1 MSRLVTIFG
10 GAGFVGRY
18 VARGMALE
26 GWRVR
31 VATRVPDEH
40 LFVRTYGEV
49 GQVEPV
55 ACNIR
60 DEDSVRAAVRG
71 ADAVINC
78 VGILAEHRRNTFEA
92 VQTEGA
98 ERIARLAKA
107 AGVGTMVHLSA
118 IGADAGAVSQYARTK
133 AAGEAAVLRH
143 MPDAVILR
151 PSVVFGPEDRFFN
164 RFASMSRF
172 GPALMVVG
180 AGTRFQPVY
189 VNDIARAAVL
199 GATGQAAPGI
209 YELGGPDVATFRQ
222 WLELMLGI
230 VRRRRLIINMPTGLA
245 NVMAGGLG
253 LVQKITFGNI
263 VAPLTRD
270 QIANLGRDNVV
281 SQGALSFAD
290 LGIAPTAALAVLP
303 EYLWRY
309 RPDGQFETLTESAE
323 NLRA

>member
-309 RPDGQFETLTESAE
+309 RPNGQFETLTESAE

>member
-55 ACNIR
+55 ACNVR

-78 VGILAEHRRNTFEA
+78 VGILAEHRKNTFDA

-98 ERIARLAKA
+98 ERIARLAAA
-107 AGVGTMVHLSA
+107 AGIRAMVHISA
-118 IGADAGAVSQYARTK
+118 IGADPAAPSQYSRTK

-151 PSVVFGPEDRFFN
+151 PSVAFGPEDMFFN

-172 GPALMVVG
+172 GPALAVVG
-180 AGTRFQPVY
+180 AKTRFQPVY